1 MINIESYTIK
11 NKKSIITDI
20 DNIDKNLFVNI
31 KDYKLLNTNDLSYNY
46 LEGSILLTYNG
57 QEYLGLKD
65 WDLIEQLWSYF
76 ITAIKDLKQ
85 EDKVTFRFPDCPF
98 VISIEKKNNSRLIV
112 FFHDRR
118 MNIDLI
124 EFISNM
130 LNAAELFYENLKQL
144 FIAHELEIS
153 EQMKNIQSIKNIWSV
168 K

>member
-1 MINIESYTIK
+1 
-11 NKKSIITDI
+11 
-20 DNIDKNLFVNI
+20 
-31 KDYKLLNTNDLSYNY
+31 
-46 LEGSILLTYNG
+46 
-57 QEYLGLKD
+57 LGLKD

-85 EDKVTFRFPDCPF
+85 EDKVAFQFPDCPF
-98 VISIEKKNNSRLIV
+98 RISIEKKNNNSLIV

-130 LNAAELFYENLKQL
+130 LNAADLFYENLKQL
-144 FIAHELEIS
+144 FIAYEWEIN
-153 EQMKNIQSIKNIWSV
+153 EQIKNIQNIKDIWSV